1 MIEQVIASI
10 PISQAAGLSHPSACD
25 TVALDMAR
33 YKVSLRIQ
41 ELGEAV
47 GILNPYELSK
57 RTGMPYE
64 SCRLIWSEQTRR
76 IDLSTI
82 EKLCEVFGV
91 IPGQLFRY
99 EIMPDDQQAET
110 KGRRK
115 S

>member
-1 MIEQVIASI
+1 MIEQAITNI
-10 PISQAAGLSHPSACD
+10 PIGQAAGLSVPATCD
-25 TVALDMAR
+25 TVAHDMAR

-76 IDLSTI
+76 IDLTTI
-82 EKLCEVFGV
+82 EKLCEAFGV

-99 EIMPDDQQAET
+99 EILPDEPQSET
-110 KGRRK
+110 KSRRK